1 MERLRYM
8 ERPWLTLGEPTFTMR
23 PRRAWPVRSIACT
36 RRGQGGA
43 PSRALA
49 AWHSL
54 PLADG
59 RARAASRAPQEDAMG
74 LRSWWV
80 RWLVLA
86 CVVGGRGAVP
96 AGADELVI
104 GGQCD
109 RTGPTKAV

>member
-1 MERLRYM
+1 MVDIGGTDLYHAASACVACPEHRLH
-8 ERPWLTLGEPTFTMR
+8 
-23 PRRAWPVRSIACT
+23 
-36 RRGQGGA
+36 GGTT
-43 PSRALA
+43 
-49 AWHSL
+49 

-109 RTGPTKAV
+109 RTGPTKAVGIRLCPGILDYVKLVNQQGG